1 MPNFDFINAKN
12 HKSDCKSFEK
22 DFDLATFATENTENS
37 GLKESFTGR
46 IDSLQL
52 KRGLKTQVFAFKM
65 DESCF
70 I

>member
-37 GLKESFTGR
+37 GLKRELHWQNRFFGTQMWTQKTSFRFQNG
-46 IDSLQL
+46 
-52 KRGLKTQVFAFKM
+52 
-65 DESCF
+65 
-70 I
+70 